1 MTEIRSF
8 IALEIPEEIKAEI
21 YRYIENFKKDNLPV
35 KWVEKENLHITL
47 IFLGERDLTF
57 LAKVKEILRNIAKD
71 FKSFPINL
79 KDFGFFPNAKKPR
92 VFWIGIEKNKNLII
106 QIEEKLKE
114 KLKAIGFKPEERE
127 FSPHLTIGRF
137 RESLNCE
144 KYLSLKYQSKEFLI
158 DKLTLFKS
166 TLTGKGPFYEVIASY
181 DLSLK

>member
-1 MTEIRSF
+1 MAEIRSF
-8 IALEIPEEIKAEI
+8 IALEIPQEIKAEI
-21 YRYIENFKKDNLPV
+21 YQHIENFKKDNLPV

-57 LAKVKEILRNIAKD
+57 LAKVKEILKNMAKG
-71 FKSFPINL
+71 FKSFPTNL

-92 VFWIGIEKNKNLII
+92 VFWIGIEKNKDLIV
-106 QIEEKLKE
+106 QIAEKLKE
-114 KLKAIGFKPEERE
+114 NLKNIGFKPEERE

-158 DKLTLFKS
+158 NKITLFKS
-166 TLTGKGPFYEVIASY
+166 ILTSKGPIYEVIESY